1 MSSESNGSASKR
13 RKVLEPSKFRPG
25 FIRKVRV
32 WNFTTYSYTE
42 FNLSPTLNMIIG
54 PNGSGKS
61 TLVAS
66 ICIGLAGSINLIK
79 RKNLKSM
86 IKTGQE
92 KSSVEI
98 TIENYEG
105 HSPIVIKREFTA
117 KESNWTVNNKRATE
131 SKIKDIR
138 TKFNIQLD
146 NLCHFLPQE
155 RVAEFAGLSPEK
167 LLMETERTLG
177 DGHLLIMHEDLI
189 AKDNE
194 SQQLGNKIKDIE
206 GRLAKLHEDR
216 SKLEEE
222 ARKLEEYDRKS
233 EEVDNHRL
241 LIPYAK
247 YQDLK
252 NQRTHLKRLRDE
264 AKHKLRTFQANFKPL
279 ENDIANAEK
288 SINEESEKYSHLKDS
303 LKLTLNE
310 INQHKSTQ
318 KQVTTEISELRA
330 NLKSYQTRAE
340 QKKKELE
347 EIKKEIAELQ
357 EKQRGLPQV
366 DPEEMQNLS
375 TELTSKRHE
384 LRDLEEQFQEV
395 NSQRS
400 DIGRELTHLTEQ
412 LRGAEKRLLTKDKLD
427 MLVSD
432 ARQNGRSYRL
442 RDEAFDVHKR
452 LRNEPEY
459 EGRYFEAPVISCNV
473 PDINYAAAAEKIID
487 NNTLFAFTVTNQ
499 SDFDFLSKFSQQ
511 TNTNTPLRM
520 VNSVVNPTHEY
531 SKHQL
536 REVGFEGYLSDYI
549 VGPKEVLSM
558 LYSTSKIHTIPVSKH
573 QLSSEQVRRLTNVSG
588 NDRLPFTKFV
598 AGDTLYN
605 IQRSKYGSQQ
615 AFYITEKIG
624 RSQYFG
630 VQGLSQEAKDAINAE
645 ISKFKEKIEQ
655 KKRAYEGHRNNIDSF
670 NERLTEIKH
679 YIHDIKRKQLELQ
692 EISKRAGQLQTKIE
706 LKKEREQKLEK
717 DSKRDYSL
725 KIRMF
730 EQKIDE
736 KYLASG
742 ELFASLSNSVLEL
755 CEKENQMKLKKLE
768 IIGYK
773 NKKLTA
779 ESLLDELGARQE
791 KLKNDY
797 NRYKREYDE
806 IKQSEAFKE
815 IERQNE
821 AYTDEERSRL
831 ADLAQVYV
839 ENGTFTEATIRLKI
853 DLLEDELSLLT
864 TADRGSIDALKQK
877 LQDIQLAET
886 NLPLLQTEK
895 ERLDTRIKG
904 IQEEYEGE
912 LTLLVNKISLA
923 FNKRFTKVAS
933 DGRVQLAKLERFKD
947 WKLQILVKF
956 RQESEL
962 KVLDHQSQSGGER
975 AVSTIFFI
983 MSLQGLTDAP
993 FRIVDEINQGMDPK
1007 NEQMAHR
1014 YLVHTA
1020 CQNSKSQ
1027 YFLVTPK
1034 LLTGLYYHPDM
1045 VVHCI
1050 FTGPYITDNE
1060 EKRDNSMGMLDFAV

>member
-1 MSSESNGSASKR
+1 
-13 RKVLEPSKFRPG
+13 
-25 FIRKVRV
+25 
-32 WNFTTYSYTE
+32 
-42 FNLSPTLNMIIG
+42 
-54 PNGSGKS
+54 
-61 TLVAS
+61 
-66 ICIGLAGSINLIK
+66 
-79 RKNLKSM
+79 
-86 IKTGQE
+86 
-92 KSSVEI
+92 
-98 TIENYEG
+98 
-105 HSPIVIKREFTA
+105 
-117 KESNWTVNNKRATE
+117 
-131 SKIKDIR
+131 
-138 TKFNIQLD
+138 
-146 NLCHFLPQE
+146 
-155 RVAEFAGLSPEK
+155 
-167 LLMETERTLG
+167 
-177 DGHLLIMHEDLI
+177 
-189 AKDNE
+189 
-194 SQQLGNKIKDIE
+194 
-206 GRLAKLHEDR
+206 
-216 SKLEEE
+216 
-222 ARKLEEYDRKS
+222 
-233 EEVDNHRL
+233 
-241 LIPYAK
+241 
-247 YQDLK
+247 
-252 NQRTHLKRLRDE
+252 
-264 AKHKLRTFQANFKPL
+264 
-279 ENDIANAEK
+279 
-288 SINEESEKYSHLKDS
+288 
-303 LKLTLNE
+303 
-310 INQHKSTQ
+310 
-318 KQVTTEISELRA
+318 
-330 NLKSYQTRAE
+330 
-340 QKKKELE
+340 
-347 EIKKEIAELQ
+347 
-357 EKQRGLPQV
+357 
-366 DPEEMQNLS
+366 
-375 TELTSKRHE
+375 
-384 LRDLEEQFQEV
+384 
-395 NSQRS
+395 
-400 DIGRELTHLTEQ
+400 
-412 LRGAEKRLLTKDKLD
+412 
-427 MLVSD
+427 
-432 ARQNGRSYRL
+432 
-442 RDEAFDVHKR
+442 
-452 LRNEPEY
+452 
-459 EGRYFEAPVISCNV
+459 
-473 PDINYAAAAEKIID
+473 
-487 NNTLFAFTVTNQ
+487 
-499 SDFDFLSKFSQQ
+499 
-511 TNTNTPLRM
+511 
-520 VNSVVNPTHEY
+520 
-531 SKHQL
+531 
-536 REVGFEGYLSDYI
+536 
-549 VGPKEVLSM
+549 
-558 LYSTSKIHTIPVSKH
+558 
-573 QLSSEQVRRLTNVSG
+573 
-588 NDRLPFTKFV
+588 
-598 AGDTLYN
+598 
-605 IQRSKYGSQQ
+605 
-615 AFYITEKIG
+615 
-624 RSQYFG
+624 
-630 VQGLSQEAKDAINAE
+630 
-645 ISKFKEKIEQ
+645 
-655 KKRAYEGHRNNIDSF
+655 
-670 NERLTEIKH
+670 
-679 YIHDIKRKQLELQ
+679 
-692 EISKRAGQLQTKIE
+692 
-706 LKKEREQKLEK
+706 
-717 DSKRDYSL
+717 
-725 KIRMF
+725 MF